1 MSDLYPGPGSQERD
15 FHGLP
20 VTREWNGRLSTG
32 RTWARRIAFGI
43 IAVMALFGP
52 LAFYRAYIHPPRI
65 DVEAITQRTANV
77 HAQIGEFAADCAELW
92 LTYTND
98 DASALDGCINTKLAG
113 APAPRDTAP
122 VAEAK
127 ARSVSVNYEGTRGEV
142 DEYSATVTMIE
153 RQTLKSKPERK
164 FYRMGLS
171 VWKQQPR
178 MLGWPLSRNGPGPG
192 VDVKLD
198 YRTTVNAGTALYELV
213 AKFAQAYY
221 TQTSGLQQ
229 YVVAGSGIWP
239 VGGYGA
245 GTLTSLQLTDQLPKN
260 PAPGETIRAIAQ
272 IRVTTKQSVPQSQT
286 IYLTLE
292 NNNGTW
298 MIGGL
303 DLTPALADAT
313 PTPVTVE
320 KK

>member
-1 MSDLYPGPGSQERD
+1 M
-15 FHGLP
+15 
-20 VTREWNGRLSTG
+20 
-32 RTWARRIAFGI
+32 
-43 IAVMALFGP
+43 
-52 LAFYRAYIHPPRI
+52 
-65 DVEAITQRTANV
+65 
-77 HAQIGEFAADCAELW
+77 
-92 LTYTND
+92 
-98 DASALDGCINTKLAG
+98 
-113 APAPRDTAP
+113 
-122 VAEAK
+122 
-127 ARSVSVNYEGTRGEV
+127 SVNYEGTRGEV

-260 PAPGETIRAIAQ
+260 PAPGRPCG
-272 IRVTTKQSVPQSQT
+272 RSRRSVSQPNSLYRSPKRS
-286 IYLTLE
+286 I
-292 NNNGTW
+292 
-298 MIGGL
+298 
-303 DLTPALADAT
+303 
-313 PTPVTVE
+313 
-320 KK
+320 